1 MGCCALLM
9 LSLLLL
15 LLPSALLPAMQERL
29 LHCFL
34 TPFQEP
40 AHTENSVTC
49 NLSRVSKRALTSWHQ
64 QFRMAAVWTR

>member
-1 MGCCALLM
+1 MGRCALLM
-9 LSLLLL
+9 LSLLL

-49 NLSRVSKRALTSWHQ
+49 NLGRVSKLALTSWHQ
-64 QFRMAAVWTR
+64 QCRMAAVWTR